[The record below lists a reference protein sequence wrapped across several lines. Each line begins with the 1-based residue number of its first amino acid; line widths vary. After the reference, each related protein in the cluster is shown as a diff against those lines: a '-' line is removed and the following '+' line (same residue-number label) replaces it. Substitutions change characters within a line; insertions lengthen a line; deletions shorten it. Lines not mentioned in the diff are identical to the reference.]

1 MMMMMVR
8 ESLSGNT
15 TLSVGLPQSNF
26 TEANEKQSGSKSVT
40 SPHVWKQLFLVCAAC
55 QAHSGETNP
64 EVNP

>member
-1 MMMMMVR
+1 MMMMVG

-40 SPHVWKQLFLVCAAC
+40 SPHVWKLLFVVCAAC
-55 QAHSGETNP
+55 QGHSGETNP
-64 EVNP
+64 GVDL